1 MAITSSLGIG
11 SGMDINAIVS
21 QLVQVEGQPAYGSI
35 ERKESAANDRLSAL
49 GRLKS
54 SLSDFRTATGKLNE
68 LGSFSAHKVSSA
80 NEDVLT
86 ATADLGA
93 ATGSYSM
100 EVQQLAEAHKLTSKG
115 YSGYSDIVG
124 SGALTLSVGGNDFSV
139 TLDATN
145 NTLQG
150 VRDAINQAGD
160 NTGVN
165 ASIINVDDGVGG
177 TVSKLVLTSK
187 ETGTA
192 NNISI
197 TAVEDPAVPG
207 LSSLVYDPA
216 GTGVTNLTEQNEA
229 QDAKVFVDGQLA
241 TRSSNSIDDIIQ
253 GVTLDLKT
261 AEIGG
266 VFNLDVTLDEE
277 SIKEVAEGF
286 VSAYN
291 GLMSIV
297 KDLGKFDA
305 EGEGSGALIGDSTL
319 RNVQTQIRQAVSDT
333 VSSAT
338 TDYDSLA
345 TIGITM
351 DRDGVMSL
359 NSTDFSNA
367 LKSNINAVSDVFSSS
382 DGVAARLDT
391 RLDQYLNS
399 GGTFDLQTKSLNKQ
413 LSKLSDERDT
423 VALRLD
429 NLERTLMKQ
438 FIAMDVTVG
447 RFQSTGAYLASQ
459 LANL

>member
-367 LKSNINAVSDVFSSS
+367 LKSNINAVSDVFSSR